1 MTCPFARAWVEE
13 RRGCRECG
21 GINVYHQLLE
31 WKGRPCGHYEG
42 DHLFG
47 DISTSLLEGHW
58 ANACNAVKWRGTP
71 VKR

>member
-1 MTCPFARAWVEE
+1 MEE

-21 GINVYHQLLE
+21 GINIYHQLLE

-42 DHLFG
+42 DHLLG
-47 DISTSLLEGHW
+47 DISTSLLERHW